1 MSGSDAIAQLSV
13 DPELGLSTAEVEA
26 RRVTFGRNEL
36 QEPPKR
42 PGWKVFL
49 DQFRDFLIMIL
60 IGAAVV
66 GAVVSRELKTP
77 IIVAVVVLL
86 NATLGF
92 IQQGR
97 AEKSLEALKK
107 MLDTRVRV
115 RRDGRVSEVSAGE
128 LVPGDIVLIE
138 AGNRVPADGRLL
150 MSASVEIEEAALT
163 GESVPS
169 PKDATPTITEGAGI
183 GDRTNMVFSNT
194 QVTRGRGEFVV
205 TETGMNTEIG
215 RIADLLRGAENTS
228 TPLQDQLNHLG
239 HTLAKLAGAAV
250 VLYFIVGLA
259 RREPFGDVVLEA
271 VALAVAAIPE
281 GLPAVVAVTLA
292 IGTAS
297 MAKQNAIVKKLA
309 ATETLGS
316 VSTICSD
323 KTGTLTLNQ
332 MTARGM
338 LFNNRTY
345 GVSGEG
351 YVPNG
356 KVHDEASPEGHVVG
370 DLARIMIP
378 IALCN
383 DSTLNGSEL
392 IGDPTEGALVTLAA
406 KGGIDVDQ
414 LRADRPRIAEVPFD
428 SATKFMAT
436 MHHYRQV
443 EGDEIIRVYVKGAP
457 DVLISRCA
465 EASWEGGVVVEMT
478 DAIRQ
483 NIIEQNSRYAH
494 QGMRVIAVAR
504 RDISTSDFSALT
516 GRDDV
521 DTALAGTIHGL
532 TFVGLVAIVDP
543 PRPEAKA
550 AIAECHAAGIDVK
563 MITGDHLETATAIGR
578 ELGITGN
585 SIGGADLDKLD
596 ADQLREVVKTTGV
609 FARVSPEHKLRIVE
623 ALQANGHVVSMTGDG
638 VNDAPAL
645 KRADMG
651 VAMGITGTEVTKE
664 AADMILTDD
673 NFTTIVRAVR
683 NGRTIYD
690 NIIKFVR
697 FQLSTNIGAILT
709 LVSAQAFGWAKPL
722 TAIQVLWVNIIMDGP
737 PAMALGIDP
746 ASPDVMERKPRSRA
760 AKILGLDRLTP
771 LVINGIVM
779 AVGTLTVM
787 QMADEWVGATE
798 AEALTMA
805 FTTFVFFQFWNALAA
820 RSETQSV
827 FNRYTFTN
835 AKLWISLGVVV
846 ALQVIV
852 TVFEVFH
859 GFIDVVPLKASEWLL
874 CVAIAS
880 SLLVVDE
887 VRKFF
892 VRARA

>member
-1 MSGSDAIAQLSV
+1 
-13 DPELGLSTAEVEA
+13 
-26 RRVTFGRNEL
+26 
-36 QEPPKR
+36 
-42 PGWKVFL
+42 
-49 DQFRDFLIMIL
+49 
-60 IGAAVV
+60 
-66 GAVVSRELKTP
+66 
-77 IIVAVVVLL
+77 
-86 NATLGF
+86 
-92 IQQGR
+92 
-97 AEKSLEALKK
+97 
-107 MLDTRVRV
+107 
-115 RRDGRVSEVSAGE
+115 
-128 LVPGDIVLIE
+128 
-138 AGNRVPADGRLL
+138 
-150 MSASVEIEEAALT
+150 
-163 GESVPS
+163 
-169 PKDATPTITEGAGI
+169 
-183 GDRTNMVFSNT
+183 
-194 QVTRGRGEFVV
+194 
-205 TETGMNTEIG
+205 
-215 RIADLLRGAENTS
+215 
-228 TPLQDQLNHLG
+228 
-239 HTLAKLAGAAV
+239 
-250 VLYFIVGLA
+250 
-259 RREPFGDVVLEA
+259 
-271 VALAVAAIPE
+271 
-281 GLPAVVAVTLA
+281 
-292 IGTAS
+292 
-297 MAKQNAIVKKLA
+297 
-309 ATETLGS
+309 
-316 VSTICSD
+316 
-323 KTGTLTLNQ
+323 
-332 MTARGM
+332 
-338 LFNNRTY
+338 
-345 GVSGEG
+345 
-351 YVPNG
+351 
-356 KVHDEASPEGHVVG
+356 
-370 DLARIMIP
+370 
-378 IALCN
+378 
-383 DSTLNGSEL
+383 
-392 IGDPTEGALVTLAA
+392 
-406 KGGIDVDQ
+406 
-414 LRADRPRIAEVPFD
+414 
-428 SATKFMAT
+428 
-436 MHHYRQV
+436 
-443 EGDEIIRVYVKGAP
+443 
-457 DVLISRCA
+457 
-465 EASWEGGVVVEMT
+465 MT

>member
-1 MSGSDAIAQLSV
+1 MSV
-13 DPELGLSTAEVEA
+13 DSASGLAASDVVE
-26 RRVTFGRNEL
+26 RRAAVGANEL
-36 QEPPKR
+36 EAAPKR

-49 DQFRDFLIMIL
+49 DQFNDFLIMIL
-60 IGAAVV
+60 IGAAVL

-77 IIVAVVVLL
+77 IIVGFVVLL
-86 NATLGF
+86 NATLGY

-97 AEKSLEALKK
+97 AEKSLEALQK

-115 RRDGRVSEVSAGE
+115 RRDGRVSEVGAAE
-128 LVPGDIVLIE
+128 LVPGDIVLLE
-138 AGNRVPADGRLL
+138 AGNRVPADGRLV
-150 MSASVEIEEAALT
+150 MCASLEVEEAALT

-169 PKDATPTITEGAGI
+169 PKDASVIVDEAGGI
-183 GDRTNMVFSNT
+183 GDRINMVFSNT
-194 QVTRGRGEFVV
+194 QVTRGRAEYVV
-205 TETGMNTEIG
+205 TATGMKTEIG
-215 RIADLLRGAENTS
+215 RIADLLRGAEATP
-228 TPLQDQLNHLG
+228 TPLQVQLNVLG
-239 HTLAKLAGAAV
+239 HTLAKLAGVAV
-250 VLYFIVGLA
+250 VLYFAVGLA
-259 RREPFGDVVLEA
+259 RREPLGDVVLEA
-271 VALAVAAIPE
+271 VALAIAAIPE

-292 IGTAS
+292 IGTGK
-297 MAKQNAIVKKLA
+297 MAKENAIVKRLA

-332 MTARGM
+332 MTARGV
-338 LFNNRTY
+338 LFHNRRY
-345 GVSGEG
+345 AVSGGG
-351 YVPNG
+351 YSRVG
-356 KVHDEASPEGHVVG
+356 VIHDESSSADHPAG
-370 DLARIMIP
+370 DLSRILIP
-378 IALCN
+378 LALCN
-383 DSTLNGSEL
+383 DSTVTGDEL

-406 KGGIDVDQ
+406 KGGIDIEEI
-414 LRADRPRIAEVPFD
+414 RIERPRVGEVPFD
-428 SATKFMAT
+428 SATKYMAT
-436 MHHYRQV
+436 MHLYNQS
-443 EGDEIIRVYVKGAP
+443 EGETVIRAYVKGAP
-457 DVLISRCA
+457 DVLLSLCT
-465 EASWEGGVVVEMT
+465 EASWEAGVVVSI
-478 DAIRQ
+478 DDSIRDTIVQ
-483 NIIEQNSRYAH
+483 QNSAYAH

-504 RDISTSDFSALT
+504 RDISTDDFSQLT
-516 GRDDV
+516 ASDKSDD
-521 DTALAGTIHGL
+521 ALAGAIRHL
-532 TFVGLVAIVDP
+532 TFLGLVAIVDP

-550 AIAECHAAGIDVK
+550 AIAECYSAGIDVK
-563 MITGDHLETATAIGR
+563 MITGDHLETASAIGR
-578 ELGITGN
+578 ELGITGAA
-585 SIGGADLDKLD
+585 IGGAQLDQLD
-596 ADQLREVVKTTGV
+596 AEGLRETVKTTGV

-683 NGRTIYD
+683 NGRAIYD

-709 LVSAQAFGWAKPL
+709 LVSAQALGWAKPL

-737 PAMALGIDP
+737 PAMALGVDSP
-746 ASPDVMERKPRSRA
+746 APDVMQRKPRSRA
-760 AKILGLDRLTP
+760 AQILGIHRLTP

-779 AVGTLTVM
+779 AVGTLAVM
-787 QMADEWVGATE
+787 QLADDWVGATE
-798 AEALTMA
+798 AESLTMA

-835 AKLWISLGVVV
+835 AKLWISLAVVI

-852 TVFEVFH
+852 TLFEIFH

-874 CVAIAS
+874 CVGVAS

-892 VRARA
+892 VRLRA